1 MNLQGIVAVSGKPGL
16 WRALAQNKTGY
27 ILESLDAAKT
37 KLVANL
43 STAKLAALN
52 EITLFGLED
61 DIKLVDVFER
71 MKSTEVPDVKADG
84 TKLRKF
90 FREVAP
96 DHDEEKVY
104 ASDMK
109 KVVGWYQLLKDLPLF
124 SEADPGAPAAE
135 VVKEAAVAEA
145 VVVTPVAAEKA
156 PVKAAAVA
164 EAAAVTPVAAEKAP
178 VKAAAV
184 AEAAAVTPVAAEKAP
199 VKAEAVA
206 VTPVATEEAS
216 VKEDTVAGAVAV
228 PDVTEKAPAKP
239 KAKKAAAK
247 KA

>member
-27 ILESLDAAKT
+27 ILESLDAQKT

-52 EITLFGLED
+52 EITIFGLDD
-61 DIKLVDVFER
+61 DIKLKDVFER
-71 MKSTEVPDVKADG
+71 LKNVASIPDAKADG
-84 TKLRKF
+84 KKLREL

-109 KVVGWYQLLKDLPLF
+109 KVIVWYQLLKDMPLF
-124 SEADPGAPAAE
+124 NEDEPGAP
-135 VVKEAAVAEA
+135 VVEEALISEEPAKPVEA
-145 VVVTPVAAEKA
+145 VVA
-156 PVKAAAVA
+156 
-164 EAAAVTPVAAEKAP
+164 
-178 VKAAAV
+178 
-184 AEAAAVTPVAAEKAP
+184 
-199 VKAEAVA
+199 
-206 VTPVATEEAS
+206 ATEAE
-216 VKEDTVAGAVAV
+216 
-228 PDVTEKAPAKP
+228 PAKP
-239 KAKKAAAK
+239 KAKAKKPAAK